1 MLEVRNLEHQYS
13 DRVVLSLEHVV
24 FPAASITA
32 LVGPNGSGKSTLL
45 RVLAFLETP
54 GRGTIE
60 LAGVPITTAKARR
73 SARRD
78 VTLVE
83 QQPYLFRGTV
93 RANMLFGLNAR
104 GRSGPEAEDRIMQ
117 AVTRLHVENL
127 LERDAGSLSD
137 GEVQKIAVARALALR
152 PRVLLLDEPA
162 SAADRVSSNHLYR
175 VLEDE
180 CRAGLTVCFAS
191 HQLEDAYRWSDR
203 FIALADGRSSPVTLE
218 NVFRV
223 VLPAGEGAKS
233 VQVGNLTIYVVTD
246 TEGPATIAIP
256 PDDLIVSTAPFP
268 SSARNQFPGRVKS
281 ISDAGR
287 GRVTLTVDAGIDLVG
302 RITPAALEE
311 LGLALG
317 APVTLS
323 VKAMAVRV
331 F

>member
-1 MLEVRNLEHQYS
+1 MLEARDLEHRYA
-13 DRVVLSLEHVV
+13 DRVVLSLERVAL
-24 FPAASITA
+24 PAESITA
-32 LVGPNGSGKSTLL
+32 LVGANGSGKSTLL
-45 RVLAFLETP
+45 RVLAFLEVP
-54 GRGTIE
+54 HRGTIE
-60 LAGVPITTAKARR
+60 LGGMPITTAKDRQ
-73 SARRD
+73 SARQD

-93 RANMLFGLNAR
+93 KANMLFGLGTRGSRGPDAQAR
-104 GRSGPEAEDRIMQ
+104 
-117 AVTRLHVENL
+117 VTKAMARLHIEDL
-127 LERDAGSLSD
+127 LDRDAGSLSD
-137 GEVQKIAVARALALR
+137 GEIQKIAVARALALR

-162 SAADRVSSNHLYR
+162 SAADRASSNHLYQ
-175 VLEDE
+175 VLEDA
-180 CRAGLTVCFAS
+180 CRDGLTVCFAS

-203 FIALADGRSSPVTLE
+203 FIALADGRTSPVTLE

-223 VLPAGEGAKS
+223 VLPPGPGAKC
-233 VQVGNLTIYVVTD
+233 VQVGDVTIHVVTD

-256 PDDLIVSTAPFP
+256 PDDLILSTAPFP
-268 SSARNQFPGRVKS
+268 SSARNQFPGRVTS

-317 APVTLS
+317 SPVTLS